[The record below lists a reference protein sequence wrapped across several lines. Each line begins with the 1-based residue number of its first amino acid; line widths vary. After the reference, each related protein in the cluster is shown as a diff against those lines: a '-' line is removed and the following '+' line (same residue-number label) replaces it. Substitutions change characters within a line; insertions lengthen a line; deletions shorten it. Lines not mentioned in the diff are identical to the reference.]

1 MPELMVK
8 ENGANVGHV
17 RVINEVRDF
26 EDELAAVALQAMR
39 LARYLGSDPQDAADV
54 VQEAALQAWRYRDTR
69 RGEFKPWFLSIV
81 RRVAHRRHTR
91 WTLIP
96 FSWLPAGQD
105 AAPESFGD
113 SAVARAMARL
123 PRRQRA
129 AVWLR
134 FGEDLAY
141 ADVSRILGVR
151 EGAAKML
158 VARGRTQLRRYLGSP
173 TQERIK

>member
-1 MPELMVK
+1 MQNLIAK
-8 ENGANVGHV
+8 ESRANIGQI
-17 RVINEVRDF
+17 RVVDEVRDF
-26 EDELAAVALQAMR
+26 EDELAAVAPKALR

-54 VQEAALQAWRYRDTR
+54 VQQAALQAWRYRSTR
-69 RGEFKPWFLSIV
+69 RGEWKPWFFSIV

-96 FSWLPAGQD
+96 SFWQPAGDD
-105 AAPESFGD
+105 AARDSLGD
-113 SAVARAMARL
+113 TDVARAMSRL

-134 FGEDLAY
+134 YGEDLAY
-141 ADVSRILGVR
+141 ADVSRILGIR

-158 VARGRTQLRRYLGSP
+158 VARGRTQLRRDLGSP